1 MFRGIRYV
9 IPNVVCHPSR
19 REVKEGS
26 LEGNSGQTP
35 FVGPGSFAGARG
47 GFVVCGAGGL
57 RGGGSGRLVRLGA
70 PQGGPDEVQNR
81 PANGLRRE
89 RHVALLQTSRE
100 RV

>member
-47 GFVVCGAGGL
+47 GFAVGGAGGL
-57 RGGGSGRLVRLGA
+57 RVGGPGRLVRLA
-70 PQGGPDEVQNR
+70 SSQGGPDEGRATV
-81 PANGLRRE
+81 
-89 RHVALLQTSRE
+89 LQAGQRGSFCWSFYDE
-100 RV
+100 GG